1 MPAKRTAP
9 TRHLSSMQ
17 ELTELETLCNNASP
31 KPVEMVNGER
41 LVFLKFSRIR
51 PFAGHPFRLYIGER
65 LEDMVDSI
73 RRNGII
79 MPLIVRRIYDDPD
92 YDFEMLSGHNRM
104 NAGTLAGLDGAY
116 CLVKESLSYA
126 EARAYVI
133 ETNLFQRSFKDLL
146 PSEKAAALTDQYS
159 ELFSQGKRNDILLE
173 LEMLEQAVQDSTC
186 GNGFHKLNRDSLG
199 DTYELTGRSVANYI
213 RIGRYLSEGLK
224 LRLDHAE
231 FTLRDSIQLSHLSQE
246 HQHILDKLLTNKA
259 CRVNSRNVTALR
271 RSSESGTFTAEHV
284 LPLLCGSQPAFSQ
297 RQSFKLGYQIYSP
310 YFASTASKKEIEET
324 IRKALEYYF
333 STKKGDSASA

>member
-1 MPAKRTAP
+1 
-9 TRHLSSMQ
+9 
-17 ELTELETLCNNASP
+17 
-31 KPVEMVNGER
+31 MVNGER

-51 PFAGHPFRLYIGER
+51 PFAGHPFRLYTGER

-173 LEMLEQAVQDSTC
+173 LEMLEQAGQDATCGNGFHKLHDTDDSDSTC

-259 CRVNSRNVTALR
+259 CRVSSHNVTALR
-271 RSSESGTFTAEHV
+271 RSSESGTFTAEQV
-284 LPLLCGSQPAFSQ
+284 LPLLCGSQPASSQ